1 MIFVNVSRLLLLQL
15 LLAAAMAVTVTF
27 VAWWTGLSFY
37 DGSSVMRLLKKFN
50 RCKST
55 AKHVSTV

>member
-27 VAWWTGLSFY
+27 VASLTGLRFY
-37 DGSSVMRLLKKFN
+37 DGSYDATSEKVPSM
-50 RCKST
+50 
-55 AKHVSTV
+55 